1 MPGTPP
7 FRPFEHPDQAR
18 FDKTRALF
26 AYWQTLQAEWDRP
39 ARTDLDPARMKPFLP
54 NVVTGHIEAAPFR
67 VLFRLVGTTVAEY
80 SRLDFSGRYLDELQ
94 TDRRDNVDWH
104 ACYRFI
110 HVHRVP
116 IIGDSGVMDTSGAVI
131 HLYEYAVL
139 PLWRD
144 EDPAGAFIGIEV
156 YDDLREYR
164 IADLNR
170 VEVKREA

>member
-1 MPGTPP
+1 
-7 FRPFEHPDQAR
+7 
-18 FDKTRALF
+18 
-26 AYWQTLQAEWDRP
+26 
-39 ARTDLDPARMKPFLP
+39 MKPFLP
-54 NVVTGHIEAAPFR
+54 NVVTGHIETEPFR
-67 VLFRLVGTTVAEY
+67 VLYRLVGTTVAEY
-80 SRLDFSGRYLDELQ
+80 SRLDFSNRYLDQLQ

-110 HVHRVP
+110 HTHRVP
-116 IIGDSGVMDTSGAVI
+116 IIGDGGVMDSSGAVV

-156 YDDLREYR
+156 YDDLREFR

-170 VEVKREA
+170 VELKRKP